1 MPALKGKMKPSIVWF
16 RDDLRVADNPALR
29 AAVDDGAA
37 VALYVL
43 DEESAGLR
51 PHGGASRW
59 WLHHS
64 LLALR
69 AELDKLGIPLVL
81 RRGPAFEVVQELTT
95 TPGAGALYWNRRY
108 GAAERTVDAGIKAW
122 AREAGIHVSSFQAS
136 LLHEP
141 WNVTTKTGGQYKVFT
156 PFWRTV
162 SAQDFR
168 EPLPVPEAG
177 HGYAGAMA
185 ESDDLESWSLLPT
198 KPDWAGG
205 LAQAWTPGAAAGH
218 KRLARFVSEGL
229 SNYSEGR
236 NRPDTDGSSGLSPY
250 LRWGELSPYE
260 VWHALG
266 EKRSES
272 SSIFASELG
281 WREFCWHQYFHNP
294 QPGHGEPPA
303 RSLTISR
310 GRGRAVTAVTGA
322 NPATMAPPGSSA
334 PGKKESPDSLWLTQA
349 SGNLGHR
356 LDAQPCT
363 HGRGQLP
370 GEKPRH
376 PLASGRAMVLGHPG
390 GRGSGVQSGELAVG
404 SRFRGGRLPVL
415 PDLQP
420 GGAADEVRSPRQ
432 ATSPSGS
439 RSSATA
445 DYPEAEWWTSR
456 PPGPEALDAY
466 NGLPVESASPL
477 ANSCAAGPGA
487 PRPPRVPASGV
498 PKWSGVRQQPTC
510 SGN

>member
-81 RRGPAFEVVQELTT
+81 RRGRAFEVVQELTT

-122 AREAGIHVSSFQAS
+122 AREAGLHVSSFQAS

-198 KPDWAGG
+198 KPDWAGE

-294 QPGHGEPPA
+294 QLATANLRPEFDRFPWAWPGSDGSNGREPGHDGAPREFRAWKKGITGFPLVDAGQRQLWATGWMHNRVRMVAASFLVKNLGIHWQLGEQWFWDTLVDADPA
-303 RSLTISR
+303 S
-310 GRGRAVTAVTGA
+310 
-322 NPATMAPPGSSA
+322 NPANWQWVA
-334 PGKKESPDSLWLTQA
+334 
-349 SGNLGHR
+349 
-356 LDAQPCT
+356 
-363 HGRGQLP
+363 
-370 GEKPRH
+370 
-376 PLASGRAMVLGHPG
+376 
-390 GRGSGVQSGELAVG
+390 GSGADASPF
-404 SRFRGGRLPVL
+404 FRIFNPEGQRTKFDPQGKYIAHWIPEFGT
-415 PDLQP
+415 P
-420 GGAADEVRSPRQ
+420 
-432 ATSPSGS
+432 
-439 RSSATA
+439 
-445 DYPEAEWWTSR
+445 DYPEGIVDLKTTRA
-456 PPGPEALDAY
+456 EALEAY
-466 NGLPVESASPL
+466 KGMREVH
-477 ANSCAAGPGA
+477 
-487 PRPPRVPASGV
+487 
-498 PKWSGVRQQPTC
+498 
-510 SGN
+510 